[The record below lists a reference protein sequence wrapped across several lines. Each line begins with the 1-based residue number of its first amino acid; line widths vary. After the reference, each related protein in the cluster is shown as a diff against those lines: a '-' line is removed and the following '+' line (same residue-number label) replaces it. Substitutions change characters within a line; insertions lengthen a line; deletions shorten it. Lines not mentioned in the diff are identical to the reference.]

1 MTFVLANEPG
11 KGKQPMNYSIVVKPT
26 ENNPVGQV
34 APEGEDLCS
43 ATRTMSTCPRFNGCN
58 APICPLDSDVLD
70 RVHVKGDPAC
80 YYLRLYVKNALW
92 GLKPGSLPANLPIRV
107 AELYP
112 LLFFRYAPLKAAL
125 LRAAK
130 SPPKRFSRGEQE

>member
-1 MTFVLANEPG
+1 
-11 KGKQPMNYSIVVKPT
+11 MNDYIAVKPT
-26 ENNPVGQV
+26 EINPVGEAV
-34 APEGEDLCS
+34 PEPEDLS
-43 ATRTMSTCPRFNGCN
+43 GGTQAMKECPRFEGCN
-58 APICPLDSDVLD
+58 APICPLDPDVLD

-112 LLFFRYAPLKAAL
+112 VLFFRYAPLKAAL

-130 SPPKRFSRGEQE
+130 SPPKGFSRGEQQ

>member
-1 MTFVLANEPG
+1 
-11 KGKQPMNYSIVVKPT
+11 MNHSIVVKPT
-26 ENNPVGQV
+26 EINPVGQAV
-34 APEGEDLCS
+34 PEPEELFGGTQAMKE
-43 ATRTMSTCPRFNGCN
+43 CPRFDGCN
-58 APICPLDSDVLD
+58 APICPLDPDVLD

-130 SPPKRFSRGEQE
+130 SPPKGFSRGEQQ